1 MRPAMTSDSAKNKRL
16 VGLFLLG
23 CVLFNYPILYLF
35 NLEFFFLGLPLIY
48 IYMFVVWSLLI
59 FAIMFIT
66 KIRSAPPPNA
76 SRAGKYRGI

>member
-1 MRPAMTSDSAKNKRL
+1 MTSDSVKNKRL

-35 NLEFFFLGLPLIY
+35 NLEFFLLGLPLIY

-59 FAIMFIT
+59 IAIMFIT
-66 KIRSAPPPNA
+66 RIRSVPPYHP
-76 SRAGKYRGI
+76 SQTSKYRGM

>member
-1 MRPAMTSDSAKNKRL
+1 MTTDSVKNKRL

-59 FAIMFIT
+59 VAIMFIT
-66 KIRSAPPPNA
+66 NIRSAPPYP
-76 SRAGKYRGI
+76 STRTGTYRGM